1 MIVVNSLS
9 KATDAKSFITAF
21 AEVPYLVRA
30 KSEHK
35 FLQPKEWTEALLM
48 APLPIPKEFFIATQ
62 DGASFG
68 RASVNLSLA
77 YKDYAYFG
85 FFEAKSFD
93 VAQALI
99 AEVRK
104 WALEKNIKKIIG
116 PINFNTW
123 LPYRFRVNWDDSN
136 YFAWEPQNPQTYPEY
151 LEKLGFK
158 TQASYTSTGYE
169 PLVDLMNATEKN
181 FTATSQQ
188 GYSYPEF
195 DDSSLLKNIDQI
207 HAVTMRAFAQ
217 NHLFEPLPLDYFKQF
232 YVPLAKKEDH
242 SHFRW
247 MLSPQNEIVGYLF
260 NFVDQ
265 GHFIMKSFA
274 VVPEETGK
282 GLSNACLHACL
293 KKAHS
298 LGIDK
303 TVSALV
309 IEGNRSESYGKK
321 QKQIWQ
327 HRYCL
332 YELEVS
338 P

>member
-1 MIVVNSLS
+1 MITVSSFS
-9 KATDAKSFITAF
+9 KTQDVQTFISIF
-21 AEVPYLVRA
+21 SDVPFIVRP
-30 KSEHK
+30 SDEHK
-35 FLQPKEWTEALLM
+35 FLPPKEWTQALLM
-48 APLPIPKEFFIATQ
+48 APLPFPKEFFISYK
-62 DGASFG
+62 DDIPVG
-68 RASVNLSLA
+68 RASVNLSLT
-77 YKDYAYFG
+77 YKDFAYFG
-85 FFEAKSFD
+85 FFEAKDFT
-93 VAQALI
+93 A
-99 AEVRK
+99 AETLLNEVK
-104 WALEKNIKKIIG
+104 TWALKNNIKKIIG

-123 LPYRFRVNWDDSN
+123 LPYRFRVNWDDPN
-136 YFAWEPQNPQTYPEY
+136 YFSWEPQNPQGYPDF
-151 LEKLGFK
+151 LEKFGFK
-158 TQASYTSTGYE
+158 QQASYTTTGYE
-169 PLVDLMNATEKN
+169 PLLDLMNATEKN
-181 FTATSQQ
+181 FEATTQI
-188 GYSYPEF
+188 GYSFPEF
-195 DDSSLLKNIDQI
+195 DGSSLLQNIDKI
-207 HAVTMRAFAQ
+207 HAVTMRAFAK

-247 MLSPQNEIVGYLF
+247 MISPQGETIGYLF

-298 LGIDK
+298 MGIDK